1 MYVENFMT
9 EAEGGVPIYARVR
22 LDEYMELG
30 AGAGL
35 KTGDNGFDSKAA
47 TSLVGGANIDD
58 VTTWKTHIP
67 GDTIEGGT
75 QMTRSIPTG
84 NGQPAGKLHICL
96 PSIKTRIRW
105 LPTSTAPTKV
115 PTRTTMSTTTII
127 Q

>member
-1 MYVENFMT
+1 MR
-9 EAEGGVPIYARVR
+9 GVR

-67 GDTIEGGT
+67 
-75 QMTRSIPTG
+75 RRY
-84 NGQPAGKLHICL
+84 H
-96 PSIKTRIRW
+96 
-105 LPTSTAPTKV
+105 
-115 PTRTTMSTTTII
+115 
-127 Q
+127 